1 MRTPFKVSGA
11 VLVSVTA
18 FWFGGGTC
26 VYAQNLQS
34 PFNNLDLV
42 QIYFNSEGQHSKDAE
57 RERIAS
63 NKGLVDSGA
72 ASILDLS
79 ASQGAVEEFDRALTL
94 LKGQNSKE
102 AIKHLQKAIKT
113 YPKFVSAHVN
123 LGIAYLD
130 QNDSERARSE
140 FETAAKLD
148 DKFPRSFVNLGVLSM
163 SQKDFS
169 SAVSQLEKAATLRPQ
184 DAKMWAMLAR
194 VQNAN
199 HQYRRTL
206 ETVQRAHA
214 LDHEELADVH
224 YVGAAAA
231 LALNDF
237 ETMERELTVFLSEDP
252 ANAFAPNARH
262 NLEILARNKNAA
274 MQGAGA
280 AGLHAPTLADAS
292 QPLQTFPNSENLKAQ
307 LSALG
312 DESEGKACNACDTP
326 EDAAS
331 ETLDGTESSNHEAT
345 AGPAFS
351 SRPRQ
356 QFTIRAS
363 VDEVVQ
369 FFSVSRHGR
378 MVSGLNES
386 DIDIRDDGKAP
397 AKIMQFLPQSKLPLR
412 LALLV
417 DTSGSVQSRFNFE
430 KHAASKLV
438 QKVVSNPSDLG
449 FVAGFANDIT
459 VTQDFTADPQKINAG
474 LEQLKNGGGTRL
486 FDAVS
491 YACWKLAKYP
501 DHERVARVLVV
512 LSDGEDNSSHRTL
525 KQSIQDAEGTGVTLY
540 MVSTKEG
547 NGAKTDADKV
557 SEALAERSGGDAMF
571 PGDTIT
577 LGATLDKLGDLI
589 RSRYLVAYS
598 PADFV
603 PDGSYRTIRIKA
615 EKDGKRLQVHARKG
629 YYARLEPPTP
639 DRKTKASQ

>member
-1 MRTPFKVSGA
+1 MRTPFGFSGTA
-11 VLVSVTA
+11 LLCVTA
-18 FWFGGGTC
+18 FWLGSDTSLN
-26 VYAQNLQS
+26 AQQN
-34 PFNNLDLV
+34 PFFNNLDLV
-42 QIYFNSEGQHSKDAE
+42 QIYVNAEGQHDKRAE
-57 RERIAS
+57 QERIAS
-63 NKGLVDSGA
+63 NKALVDSGA
-72 ASILDLS
+72 ASMLDLN
-79 ASQGAVEEFDRALTL
+79 ASQGAVKEFDRALTFM
-94 LKGQNSKE
+94 KEQNSKE
-102 AIKHLQKAIKT
+102 AIRYLQKAIKA

-123 LGIAYLD
+123 LGIAYFD

-163 SQKDFS
+163 QQKDFVG
-169 SAVSQLEKAATLRPQ
+169 AASQLEKAAALRPQ
-184 DAKMWAMLAR
+184 DAKILSMLAR
-194 VQNAN
+194 AQNAS
-199 HQYRRTL
+199 HQYPRAL
-206 ETVQRAHA
+206 ETVQRVHA
-214 LDHEELADVH
+214 LDHRELADVH
-224 YVGAAAA
+224 YVAAAAA
-231 LALNDF
+231 LGLNDF
-237 ETMERELTVFLSEDP
+237 EIMERELTVFLKEDP
-252 ANAFAPNARH
+252 AGVFAPNARH
-262 NLEILARNKNAA
+262 NLEILAHNKSAA
-274 MQGAGA
+274 LQAPG
-280 AGLHAPTLADAS
+280 GLTMADPS
-292 QPLQTFPNSENLKAQ
+292 QPVHTFPNSENLKAQ

-312 DESEGKACNACDTP
+312 DESDETCNACDTV
-326 EDAAS
+326 EDTAS
-331 ETLDGTESSNHEAT
+331 DPPAT
-345 AGPAFS
+345 AEGSDHGLTLGPAVS
-351 SRPRQ
+351 SRPRG
-356 QFTIRAS
+356 QFTIRAN

-369 FFSVSRHGR
+369 FFSVSHRGR
-378 MVSGLNES
+378 MVSGLEES
-386 DIDIRDDGKAP
+386 NIDIRDGGKRP
-397 AKIMQFLPQSKLPLR
+397 AKVMQFIPQSKLPLR

-449 FVAGFANDIT
+449 FVVGFANDIT
-459 VTQDFTADPQKINAG
+459 VTQDFTADSQKISAG
-474 LEQLKNGGGTRL
+474 LEQLKIGGGTRL

-525 KQSIQDAEGTGVTLY
+525 KQSIQDAEATGVTLY

-557 SEALAERSGGDAMF
+557 LEALAERSGGDAMF
-571 PGDTIT
+571 PGDTIA

-615 EKDGKRLQVHARKG
+615 EKDGKHLQVHARKG
-629 YYARLEPPTP
+629 YYARLEAPMP

>member
-1 MRTPFKVSGA
+1 MRTPFGFSGTA
-11 VLVSVTA
+11 LLCVTA
-18 FWFGGGTC
+18 FWLGSDTSLN
-26 VYAQNLQS
+26 AQQN
-34 PFNNLDLV
+34 PFFNNLDLV
-42 QIYFNSEGQHSKDAE
+42 QIYVNAEGQHDKRAE
-57 RERIAS
+57 QERIAS
-63 NKGLVDSGA
+63 NKALVDSGA
-72 ASILDLS
+72 ASMLDLN
-79 ASQGAVEEFDRALTL
+79 ASQGAVKEFDRALTFM
-94 LKGQNSKE
+94 KEQNSKE
-102 AIKHLQKAIKT
+102 AIRYLQKAIKA

-123 LGIAYLD
+123 LGIAYFD
-130 QNDSERARSE
+130 QNDFERARSE

-148 DKFPRSFVNLGVLSM
+148 DKFPRSFVNLAVLSM
-163 SQKDFS
+163 HQKDFVG
-169 SAVSQLEKAATLRPQ
+169 AASQLEKAAALRPQ
-184 DAKMWAMLAR
+184 DAKILSMLAR
-194 VQNAN
+194 AQNAS
-199 HQYRRTL
+199 HQYPRAL
-206 ETVQRAHA
+206 ETVQRVHA
-214 LDHEELADVH
+214 LDHKELADVH

-231 LALNDF
+231 LRLNDF
-237 ETMERELTVFLSEDP
+237 EAMERELTVFLKEDP
-252 ANAFAPNARH
+252 ASVFAPNARH
-262 NLEILARNKNAA
+262 NLEILAHNK
-274 MQGAGA
+274 
-280 AGLHAPTLADAS
+280 TLALQASTAGRQGPTMIDPS
-292 QPLQTFPNSENLKAQ
+292 QPVQTFPNSENLRAQ

-312 DESEGKACNACDTP
+312 DESEGETCNACDTP

-331 ETLDGTESSNHEAT
+331 DPPATPDGSDH
-345 AGPAFS
+345 GPAPGPAVS
-351 SRPRQ
+351 SPRRG
-356 QFTIRAS
+356 QFTIRAN

-378 MVSGLNES
+378 MVSGLEEQ
-386 DIDIRDDGKAP
+386 DIEIRDDGKVP
-397 AKIMQFLPQSKLPLR
+397 AKVMQFLPQSKLPLR

-430 KHAASKLV
+430 KHSAAKLV

-449 FVAGFANDIT
+449 FVAGFANDIA
-459 VTQDFTADPQKINAG
+459 VTQDFTADPQKISAG

-525 KQSIQDAEGTGVTLY
+525 KQSIQDAEATGVTVY

-547 NGAKTDADKV
+547 SGPKTDADKIL
-557 SEALAERSGGDAMF
+557 EALAERSGGDAMF
-571 PGDTIT
+571 PGDTAT

-615 EKDGKRLQVHARKG
+615 EKDGKQLQVHARKG
-629 YYARLEPPTP
+629 YYARLEAPMP

>member
-1 MRTPFKVSGA
+1 MRLPFKSFGA
-11 VLVSVTA
+11 VIVSVTA

-26 VYAQNLQS
+26 VYAQNLQG

-42 QIYFNSEGQHSKDAE
+42 QIYLNSEGQHSKNAE

-184 DAKMWAMLAR
+184 DAKMWAMLASA
-194 VQNAN
+194 QNAN

-214 LDHEELADVH
+214 LDHKELADVH

-237 ETMERELTVFLSEDP
+237 ETMERELTVLISEDP

-280 AGLHAPTLADAS
+280 AGLQAPTLADPS
-292 QPLQTFPNSENLKAQ
+292 QRLQTFPNSENLKAQ

-312 DESEGKACNACDTP
+312 DESEGEACNACDTP
-326 EDAAS
+326 EDTAG
-331 ETLDGTESSNHEAT
+331 ETLEGTERSNHEAT

-351 SRPRQ
+351 SRARG

-369 FFSVSRHGR
+369 FFLVSRHGR

-386 DIDIRDDGKAP
+386 DIDIRDDGRAP

-459 VTQDFTADPQKINAG
+459 VTQDFTADPQKISAG

-557 SEALAERSGGDAMF
+557 LEALAERSGGDAMF

-629 YYARLEPPTP
+629 YYARFEPPTP

>member
-1 MRTPFKVSGA
+1 MRTPFKFSGV
-11 VLVSVTA
+11 VLLCVTA
-18 FWFGGGTC
+18 FWLGSDTSLN
-26 VYAQNLQS
+26 AQQS
-34 PFNNLDLV
+34 PFFNNLDLV
-42 QIYFNSEGQHSKDAE
+42 QIYVNAEGQHDKRAE
-57 RERIAS
+57 QERIAS
-63 NKGLVDSGA
+63 NKKLVDSGA
-72 ASILDLS
+72 ASMLDLN
-79 ASQGAVEEFDRALTL
+79 ASQGAVKEFDRALTFM
-94 LKGQNSKE
+94 KEQNSKE
-102 AIKHLQKAIKT
+102 AIRYLQKAIKA

-123 LGIAYLD
+123 LGIAYFD
-130 QNDSERARSE
+130 QNDSERARRE

-163 SQKDFS
+163 QQKDFV
-169 SAVSQLEKAATLRPQ
+169 AAAAYLEKAAALRPQ
-184 DAKMWAMLAR
+184 DAKILSMLAR
-194 VQNAN
+194 AQNAS
-199 HQYRRTL
+199 HQYPRAL
-206 ETVQRAHA
+206 ETVQRVHA
-214 LDHEELADVH
+214 LDHKELADVH

-231 LALNDF
+231 LGLNDF
-237 ETMERELTVFLSEDP
+237 EIMERELTVFLKEDP
-252 ANAFAPNARH
+252 ASVFAPNARH
-262 NLEILARNKNAA
+262 NLEILAHNKSAA
-274 MQGAGA
+274 LQAPG
-280 AGLHAPTLADAS
+280 GLTMADPS
-292 QPLQTFPNSENLKAQ
+292 QPVHTFPNSENLKAQ

-312 DESEGKACNACDTP
+312 DESDETCNACDTV
-326 EDAAS
+326 EDTAS
-331 ETLDGTESSNHEAT
+331 DPPATAESSDHGLT
-345 AGPAFS
+345 PGPAVS
-351 SRPRQ
+351 SRLR
-356 QFTIRAS
+356 QFTIRAN

-369 FFSVSRHGR
+369 FFSVSHHGR
-378 MVSGLNES
+378 MVSGLEASN
-386 DIDIRDDGKAP
+386 IDIRDGGKPP
-397 AKIMQFLPQSKLPLR
+397 AKVMQFIPQSKLPLR

-430 KHAASKLV
+430 KHAAGKLV

-459 VTQDFTADPQKINAG
+459 VTQDFTDESQKIDAG

-491 YACWKLAKYP
+491 FACWKLAKYP

-525 KQSIQDAEGTGVTLY
+525 KQSIQDAEATGVTLY

-557 SEALAERSGGDAMF
+557 LEALAERSGGDAMF

-598 PADFV
+598 PADFI

-615 EKDGKRLQVHARKG
+615 EKDGKHLQVHARKG
-629 YYARLEPPTP
+629 YNARLEAPTP

>member
-1 MRTPFKVSGA
+1 MRSPFTLSGTA
-11 VLVSVTA
+11 FLCVTA
-18 FWFGGGTC
+18 FWLNPGSC

-42 QIYFNSEGQHSKDAE
+42 QIYVNSEGQHSKKAE

-79 ASQGAVEEFDRALTL
+79 ASPGALQEFDRALSL
-94 LKGQNSKE
+94 LKGQNPKE
-102 AIKHLQKAIKT
+102 AIKHLQRAIKT

-130 QNDSERARSE
+130 QNDSQRARSE

-148 DKFPRSFVNLGVLSM
+148 DKFSRSFVNLGVLSM

-169 SAVSQLEKAATLRPQ
+169 SAVSQLEKAATLRSQ
-184 DAKMWAMLAR
+184 EAKIWTMLAR
-194 VQNAN
+194 AQNAN
-199 HQYRRTL
+199 HQYRRAL
-206 ETVQRAHA
+206 ETVQRVHA
-214 LDHEELADVH
+214 LDHKELAEVH
-224 YVGAAAA
+224 YVGAAAM
-231 LALNDF
+231 ALNDF
-237 ETMERELTVFLSEDP
+237 ETMERELTIFLNEDP

-262 NLEILARNKNAA
+262 NLEILAHNKTLALQA
-274 MQGAGA
+274 GGAGLQ
-280 AGLHAPTLADAS
+280 GTTMVDPS
-292 QPLQTFPNSENLKAQ
+292 QPVQTFPNSENLRAQ

-312 DESEGKACNACDTP
+312 DESEGEACNACDTP
-326 EDAAS
+326 EDATSDPPAS
-331 ETLDGTESSNHEAT
+331 AESNDH
-345 AGPAFS
+345 GPAPGPSLS
-351 SRPRQ
+351 SRPQ
-356 QFTIRAS
+356 GQFTIRAN

-378 MVSGLNES
+378 MISGLEEQ
-386 DIDIRDDGKAP
+386 DIEIRDDGKAP
-397 AKIMQFLPQSKLPLR
+397 AKVMQFLPQSKLPLR

-430 KHAASKLV
+430 KHSAAKLV

-459 VTQDFTADPQKINAG
+459 VTQDFTADPQKISAG

-525 KQSIQDAEGTGVTLY
+525 KQSIQDAEATGVTVY

-557 SEALAERSGGDAMF
+557 LEALAERSGGDAMF
-571 PGDTIT
+571 PGDTVA

-603 PDGSYRTIRIKA
+603 PNGSYRTIRIKA

-629 YYARLEPPTP
+629 YYARLEAPTP
-639 DRKTKASQ
+639 DRKTKVSQ

>member
-1 MRTPFKVSGA
+1 MRSPFTLSGTA
-11 VLVSVTA
+11 FLCVTA
-18 FWFGGGTC
+18 FWLNPGSC

-42 QIYFNSEGQHSKDAE
+42 QIYVNSEGQHSKKAE

-79 ASQGAVEEFDRALTL
+79 ASPGALQEFDRALSL
-94 LKGQNSKE
+94 LKGQNPKE
-102 AIKHLQKAIKT
+102 AIKHLQRAIKT

-130 QNDSERARSE
+130 QNDSQRARSE

-148 DKFPRSFVNLGVLSM
+148 DKFSRSFVNLGVLSM

-169 SAVSQLEKAATLRPQ
+169 SAVSQLEKAATLRSQ
-184 DAKMWAMLAR
+184 EAKIWTMLAR
-194 VQNAN
+194 AQNAN
-199 HQYRRTL
+199 HQYRRAL
-206 ETVQRAHA
+206 ETVQRVHA
-214 LDHEELADVH
+214 LDHKELAEVH

-231 LALNDF
+231 MALNDF
-237 ETMERELTVFLSEDP
+237 ETMERELTIFLNEDP

-262 NLEILARNKNAA
+262 NLEILAHNKTLALQA
-274 MQGAGA
+274 GGAGLQ
-280 AGLHAPTLADAS
+280 GTTMVDPS
-292 QPLQTFPNSENLKAQ
+292 QPVQTFPNSENLRAQ

-312 DESEGKACNACDTP
+312 DESEGEACNACDTP
-326 EDAAS
+326 EDATSDPPAS
-331 ETLDGTESSNHEAT
+331 AESNDH
-345 AGPAFS
+345 GPAPGPSLS
-351 SRPRQ
+351 SRPQ
-356 QFTIRAS
+356 GQFTIRAN

-378 MVSGLNES
+378 MISGLEEQ
-386 DIDIRDDGKAP
+386 DIEIRDDGKAP
-397 AKIMQFLPQSKLPLR
+397 AKVMQFLPQSKLPLR

-430 KHAASKLV
+430 KHSAAKLV

-459 VTQDFTADPQKINAG
+459 VTQDFTADPQKISAG

-525 KQSIQDAEGTGVTLY
+525 KQSIQDAEATGVTVY

-557 SEALAERSGGDAMF
+557 LEALAERSGGDAMF
-571 PGDTIT
+571 PGDTVA

-603 PDGSYRTIRIKA
+603 PNGSYRTIRIKA

-629 YYARLEPPTP
+629 YYARLEAPTP
-639 DRKTKASQ
+639 DRKTKVSQ

>member
-1 MRTPFKVSGA
+1 MRTPFGFSGTA
-11 VLVSVTA
+11 LLCVTA
-18 FWFGGGTC
+18 FWLGSDTSLN
-26 VYAQNLQS
+26 AQQN
-34 PFNNLDLV
+34 PFFNNLDLV
-42 QIYFNSEGQHSKDAE
+42 QIYVNAEGQHDKRAE
-57 RERIAS
+57 QERIAS
-63 NKGLVDSGA
+63 NKALVDSGA
-72 ASILDLS
+72 ASMLDLN
-79 ASQGAVEEFDRALTL
+79 ASQGAVKEFDRALTFM
-94 LKGQNSKE
+94 KEQNSKE
-102 AIKHLQKAIKT
+102 AIRYLQKAIKA

-123 LGIAYLD
+123 LGIAYFD

-148 DKFPRSFVNLGVLSM
+148 DKFPRSFVNLAVLSM
-163 SQKDFS
+163 HQKDFVG
-169 SAVSQLEKAATLRPQ
+169 AASQLEKAAALRPQ
-184 DAKMWAMLAR
+184 DAKILSMLAR
-194 VQNAN
+194 AQNAS
-199 HQYRRTL
+199 HQYPRAL
-206 ETVQRAHA
+206 ETVQRVHA
-214 LDHEELADVH
+214 LDHRELADVH
-224 YVGAAAA
+224 YVAAAAA
-231 LALNDF
+231 LGLNDF
-237 ETMERELTVFLSEDP
+237 EIMERELTVFLKEDP
-252 ANAFAPNARH
+252 AGVFAPNARH
-262 NLEILARNKNAA
+262 NLEILAHNK
-274 MQGAGA
+274 
-280 AGLHAPTLADAS
+280 TLALQASAAWRQGPTMIDPS
-292 QPLQTFPNSENLKAQ
+292 QPVQTFPNSENLRAQ

-312 DESEGKACNACDTP
+312 DESEGETCNACDTP

-331 ETLDGTESSNHEAT
+331 DPPATPDGSDH
-345 AGPAFS
+345 GPAPGPAVS
-351 SRPRQ
+351 SPRRG
-356 QFTIRAS
+356 QFTIRAN

-378 MVSGLNES
+378 MVSGLEEQ
-386 DIDIRDDGKAP
+386 DIEIRDDGKVP
-397 AKIMQFLPQSKLPLR
+397 AKVMQFLPQSKLPLR

-430 KHAASKLV
+430 KHSAAKLV

-459 VTQDFTADPQKINAG
+459 VTQDFTADPQKISAG

-525 KQSIQDAEGTGVTLY
+525 KQSIQDAEATGVTVY

-557 SEALAERSGGDAMF
+557 VEALAERSGGDAMF
-571 PGDTIT
+571 PGDTIA

-603 PDGSYRTIRIKA
+603 PNGSYRTVRIKA

-629 YYARLEPPTP
+629 YYARLEAPTP
-639 DRKTKASQ
+639 DRKTRVSQ